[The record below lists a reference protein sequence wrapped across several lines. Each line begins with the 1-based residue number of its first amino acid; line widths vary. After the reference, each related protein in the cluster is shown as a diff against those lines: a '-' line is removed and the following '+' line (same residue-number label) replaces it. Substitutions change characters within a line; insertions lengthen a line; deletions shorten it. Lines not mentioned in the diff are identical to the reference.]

1 MDIIATYLAK
11 EFLKRKLIKEDA
23 LEWCIYGI
31 GKRLSTL
38 ITGVLLIVSGSY
50 HFGFLQAISFAIGF
64 VTLRKYTNGYHAETY
79 IHCLVLSLFLQS
91 ISMVLVKF
99 LNADFFIV
107 IWIVSDFV
115 QKRLYYVL
123 AIVNLICIVLISL
136 PVTKELFSVLKGLTA
151 ALALDALTLVIFALK
166 GIYRRIFYGNQHEKS
181 DEKISQKYD

>member
-38 ITGVLLIVSGSY
+38 ITGVLLIGSGSY

-107 IWIVSDFV
+107 IWIVSD
-115 QKRLYYVL
+115 LYYFL
-123 AIVNLICIVLISL
+123 FFFFLLFTKSHLLI
-136 PVTKELFSVLKGLTA
+136 
-151 ALALDALTLVIFALK
+151 TL
-166 GIYRRIFYGNQHEKS
+166 E
-181 DEKISQKYD
+181 